1 MTIENL
7 GYVAAL
13 LTTGSFVPQV
23 LHTLRS
29 RDVSGISLGMY
40 SIFTGGVALWL
51 VYGVMLDAKP
61 VIIANTI
68 TLLLA
73 LWILGMKLVLER
85 QRRRAKNQPL
95 QVNQNLKEA
104 PAE

>member
-1 MTIENL
+1 MTIGVHPETIPVTIENL

-29 RDVSGISLGMY
+29 RDVSGISVGMY

-68 TLLLA
+68 TLMLA
-73 LWILGMKLVLER
+73 MWILGMKLVIEH
-85 QRRRAKNQPL
+85 RRRRSKNQP
-95 QVNQNLKEA
+95 V
-104 PAE
+104 